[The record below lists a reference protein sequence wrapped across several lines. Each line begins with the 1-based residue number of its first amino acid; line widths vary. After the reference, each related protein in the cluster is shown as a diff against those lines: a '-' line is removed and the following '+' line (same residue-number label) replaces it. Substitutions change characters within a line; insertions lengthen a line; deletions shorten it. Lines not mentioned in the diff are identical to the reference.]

1 MNWLKKILDLII
13 NSEDL
18 SELKS
23 SKIRD
28 FLNGNIL
35 KKRFIQK
42 QYGLFALAAVFIFIY
57 IDNRYACEDQIAQE
71 IKLKKELQ
79 DIKYESL
86 TISAKL
92 TTLGRRSYVLNYIA
106 EKGLNLKESAVA
118 PIIITAPGEE
128 NEKALKDSTLRKLN
142 IKNDTTKPVAVD

>member
-23 SKIRD
+23 SKARD

-35 KKRFIQK
+35 KKRFIQR
-42 QYGLFALAAVFIFIY
+42 QYGLFALASLFIFIY

-92 TTLGRRSYVLNYIA
+92 TTLGRRSYVLNYIT
-106 EKGLNLKESAVA
+106 EKGLSLKESAIA

-128 NEKALKDSTLRKLN
+128 NDKALKDSTLRKLN